1 MNHQPAI
8 LALPPACGRFLTLAL
23 APGADPREG
32 LGRLRAVSFEANLA
46 LGLGAPLLAALGKT
60 VGRLRP
66 APALCG
72 RGVAIPSTQ
81 GALWFFVGGEDGG
94 KVLLRARG
102 LVRLLGDAF
111 VIDEDVAAFRYG
123 SSGSDLTGFEDGT
136 ENPKGDRA
144 AEVALVT
151 GEGRGQDGG
160 SFVAVQRW
168 VHDTARF
175 DRFSSEEKDLAVGR
189 RMTTNEEIADAP
201 ASAHV
206 KRTAQESFDPPA
218 FMVRR
223 SLPFGSVSEHG
234 LYFVAYGASLD
245 PFERSLRR
253 MVGLEDG
260 VVDGLFSFTRPVTG
274 GYYWCPPVDGSRLDL
289 RALGV

>member
-8 LALPPACGRFLTLAL
+8 LALPPASGRFLTLAL
-23 APGADPREG
+23 APGADPRPA
-32 LGRLRAVSFEANLA
+32 LARLREVRFDAGFA
-46 LGLGAPLLAALGKT
+46 LGLGAPLVAALGKT

-66 APALCG
+66 APAISG

-81 GALWFFVGGEDGG
+81 GAVWFFVGGEDGG
-94 KVLLRARG
+94 AVLLRARS
-102 LVRLLGDAF
+102 LVALLGDAF
-111 VIDEDVAAFRYG
+111 AIEEDVAAFRYG
-123 SSGSDLTGFEDGT
+123 EGRDLTGFEDGT
-136 ENPKGDRA
+136 ENPKDDRA
-144 AEVALVT
+144 AEVALVA

-175 DRFSSEEKDLAVGR
+175 ERLRPEEKDLAIGR

-223 SLPFGSVSEHG
+223 SLPWGSVSEHG

-260 VVDGLFSFTRPVTG
+260 VLDGLFAFTRPVTG

-289 RALGV
+289 RALGL